1 MKRLTFIVLAFTILG
16 GCSNSLL
23 KTPETPETPETS
35 ETSENTKLTMPK
47 LPKFSIPSWLDFSMP
62 SINVYK
68 PNIMQGSVLEIEAV
82 EKLEL
87 GMSKSAVM
95 NLIGS
100 PSINDPFHQYQWD
113 YIHHSTIN
121 GEQVIHYRLR
131 LVFDGDVLAE
141 IDKSELAGL
150 TNNQ

>member
-1 MKRLTFIVLAFTILG
+1 MKRLTLTVLGFAILS

-23 KTPETPETPETS
+23 KTPETPERS
-35 ETSENTKLTMPK
+35 KLKM
-47 LPKFSIPSWLDFSMP
+47 PSWLDFSMP
-62 SINVYK
+62 SIDLYK
-68 PNIMQGSVLEIEAV
+68 PSIMQGSVLDIEAV
-82 EKLEL
+82 EKLQL
-87 GMSKSAVM
+87 GMTKNAVI

-113 YIHHSTIN
+113 YIHHSILN

-131 LVFDGDVLAE
+131 LVFDGDILAE

-150 TNNQ
+150 TDNQ

>member
-1 MKRLTFIVLAFTILG
+1 MKRLTLIMLAFTILS

-23 KTPETPETPETS
+23 KSPETP
-35 ETSENTKLTMPK
+35 KLQ
-47 LPKFSIPSWLDFSMP
+47 KFSMPSWLDFSMP
-62 SINVYK
+62 SIDVYK
-68 PNIMQGSVLEIEAV
+68 PSIMQGSVLDIEAV
-82 EKLEL
+82 EKLQL

-113 YIHHSTIN
+113 YIHHSTLN

-141 IDKSELAGL
+141 IDKSELGGL
-150 TNNQ
+150 TNNQN